1 MGSLT
6 LVRWSRWWK
15 INEIKHKGYK
25 RIERRNWWNV
35 RRFAWNDFWIKVNEK
50 IFEGEKEM
58 KQYTIEI
65 DNIIQFGIGIVIMLA
80 SFVGSVQ
87 IALLG
92 LLFAVMGLK
101 IVEKAGK
108 KWSNFII

>member
-1 MGSLT
+1 
-6 LVRWSRWWK
+6 
-15 INEIKHKGYK
+15 
-25 RIERRNWWNV
+25 
-35 RRFAWNDFWIKVNEK
+35 
-50 IFEGEKEM
+50 M
-58 KQYTIEI
+58 KQYPIEI

-108 KWSNFII
+108 K